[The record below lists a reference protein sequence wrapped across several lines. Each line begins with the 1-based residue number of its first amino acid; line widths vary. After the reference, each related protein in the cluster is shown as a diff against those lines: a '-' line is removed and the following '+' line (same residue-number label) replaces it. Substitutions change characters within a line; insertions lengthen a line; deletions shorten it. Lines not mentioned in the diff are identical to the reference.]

1 MYLRK
6 LQRANS
12 KMICVVAVI
21 CFTTMVAM
29 KECFLRCGTVTLK
42 IYVTCSTWSKL
53 FEEIG
58 EAIGV
63 LPKHFLLKRAPGS
76 SSVVSHD
83 NISLK
88 PHSTGKYIFFVKW
101 NNTVY
106 HPLHEA
112 AFSGNFSAV
121 YRWMNVGISIDVK
134 HPREGFTALMMVSR
148 NHQVEYVKELL
159 LLGADANQTD
169 NVGWTALHHLARNPT
184 DIVNIGRSIVR
195 FFSQSWM

>member
-1 MYLRK
+1 
-6 LQRANS
+6 
-12 KMICVVAVI
+12 
-21 CFTTMVAM
+21 M
-29 KECFLRCGTVTLK
+29 KPLESFQS
-42 IYVTCSTWSKL
+42 I
-53 FEEIG
+53 
-58 EAIGV
+58 
-63 LPKHFLLKRAPGS
+63 FLLKRAPGS

-112 AFSGNFSAV
+112 AFSGKFDAV

-169 NVGWTALHHLARNPT
+169 NVGWTASHHLARNPT

-195 FFSQSWM
+195 FLVKAGCDPTLRDSEGRTAVEVARHRGVQWTAKLADWIVECS